1 MNCHT
6 RPSTATEVERIAVVP
21 SARRTNAKRN
31 PFQLETAEDFEF
43 GLEQMLESRRS
54 AKEMRRGK
62 SESMLGL
69 FNTPKSVNVEPLC
82 DRFHIPKN
90 I

>member
-6 RPSTATEVERIAVVP
+6 RPGTAAEVERIAVGP
-21 SARRTNAKRN
+21 SARRANAKRN

-54 AKEMRRGK
+54 VKRNAKRGVRVDVRT
-62 SESMLGL
+62 
-69 FNTPKSVNVEPLC
+69 F
-82 DRFHIPKN
+82 
-90 I
+90 

>member
-6 RPSTATEVERIAVVP
+6 RPGTAAEVERIAVVP

-54 AKEMRRGK
+54 VKRNAKRGVRVDVRT
-62 SESMLGL
+62 
-69 FNTPKSVNVEPLC
+69 F
-82 DRFHIPKN
+82 
-90 I
+90 